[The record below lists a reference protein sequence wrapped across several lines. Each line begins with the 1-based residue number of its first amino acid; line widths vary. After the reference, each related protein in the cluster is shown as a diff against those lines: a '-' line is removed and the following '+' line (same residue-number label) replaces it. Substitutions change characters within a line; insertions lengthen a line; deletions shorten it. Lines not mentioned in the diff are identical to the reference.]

1 MIGKIAAYS
10 LVGQS
15 DQHAGIITFFNQKT
29 DGVTIRDFDGNI
41 WNGWGYQIKLIQSD
55 EEDMSTKLTG

>member
-15 DQHAGIITFFNQKT
+15 IQHAGIITFFNQKT
-29 DGVTIRDFDGNI
+29 DEVTIRDFDGNI
-41 WNGWGYQIKLIQSD
+41 WNGWGFQIKLIQP
-55 EEDMSTKLTG
+55 EETETEPSIAS